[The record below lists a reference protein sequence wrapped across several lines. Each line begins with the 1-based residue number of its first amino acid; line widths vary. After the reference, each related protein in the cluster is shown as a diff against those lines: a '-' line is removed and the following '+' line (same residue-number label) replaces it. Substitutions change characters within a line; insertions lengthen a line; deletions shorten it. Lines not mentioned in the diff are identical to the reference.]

1 MWFVRFLSRPSRVRV
16 LAGSAC
22 GGDIMTIPRQSDVLG
37 SEKQLASASR
47 PRLDQDQ
54 FDAAKSV
61 GTHVFSPTDVNT

>member
-1 MWFVRFLSRPSRVRV
+1 
-16 LAGSAC
+16 
-22 GGDIMTIPRQSDVLG
+22 MTIPRQSDVLG
-37 SEKQLASASR
+37 NEKQLASASR